1 MKLHAVLVF
10 NEHIIFIYTTV
21 ETKHFIKFVLEHV
34 LQNQ

>member
-10 NEHIIFIYTTV
+10 NEHIIYTTV

-34 LQNQ
+34 L